1 MLELAA
7 ALLESLAEG
16 RRLAVATVVAVDGS
30 APRALGTSMA
40 VDDLGRVIGSIS
52 GGCVEGAVYEACG
65 RVLET
70 GDAEVCAFGFS
81 DADAFAVGLS
91 CGGRIT
97 VAVHE
102 LAPAG
107 LRNEASAALLGEL
120 ALAREGR
127 AAGVAIVLPQA
138 SGDLEEQDES
148 GRRAAGGLRLMTE
161 HHTPEAD
168 PGGLGPTVLESAVRT
183 AVRTALRGAL
193 HRGRTERRG
202 IECEGVV
209 VEAVLVVAAAPP
221 RMIVFGAVDFSVA
234 LSNAAALLG
243 YRVTVCDARPVFA
256 TPDRFPNAEVVN
268 RWPTDYLAST
278 EVDERTVVCI
288 LTHDDKFD
296 LPLIEAALALPV
308 AYVGAMGSRTTH
320 DRRIAALRARGLDD
334 EALASLHSPIGLDL
348 GGSTPEE
355 TAVSI
360 LAEVIAVRN
369 GASGASLRVASGPIH
384 RGYAV
389 PVDAVPV
396 DGVVGRA
403 RVDGVA
409 DRAPVDRVADR
420 APADRVADR
429 APADRVAD
437 RAPVDG
443 VADRAPVVG
452 EAP

>member
-7 ALLESLAEG
+7 ALLESLAAG

-65 RVLET
+65 RVLEM
-70 GDAEVCAFGFS
+70 GEAEVCAFGFS

-107 LRNEASAALLGEL
+107 MRNEASMALLGEL
-120 ALAREGR
+120 ARAREGR
-127 AAGVAIVLPQA
+127 AAGVALVLPEV
-138 SGDLEEQDES
+138 SEEPDES
-148 GRRAAGGLRLMTE
+148 GESWRGAATGLRLIAE
-161 HHTPEAD
+161 HHAGEAD
-168 PGGLGPTVLESAVRT
+168 AGAGGPAVLGPAVR
-183 AVRTALRGAL
+183 AALRGAL
-193 HRGRTERRG
+193 HRGRTERRE

-209 VEAVLVVAAAPP
+209 VEAVLVVAAVPP

-256 TPDRFPNAEVVN
+256 TADRFPHAEVVN
-268 RWPTDYLAST
+268 RWPTDYLAET

-296 LPLIEAALALPV
+296 VPLIEAALALPV
-308 AYVGAMGSRTTH
+308 AYVGAMGSRVSH
-320 DRRIAALRARGLDD
+320 ERRVAALRSRGLDD
-334 EALASLHSPIGLDL
+334 DALASLHSPIGLDL

-360 LAEVIAVRN
+360 LAEVIAARN
-369 GASGASLRVASGPIH
+369 GASGASLCAASGPIH
-384 RGYAV
+384 RAASERAHRSASALVG
-389 PVDAVPV
+389 
-396 DGVVGRA
+396 GVAPIDEGSPGSA
-403 RVDGVA
+403 RGVA
-409 DRAPVDRVADR
+409 D
-420 APADRVADR
+420 PAAVEGAT
-429 APADRVAD
+429 P
-437 RAPVDG
+437 
-443 VADRAPVVG
+443 
-452 EAP
+452 

>member
-7 ALLESLAEG
+7 ALLESLAAG

-40 VDDLGRVIGSIS
+40 VDDAGRVIGSIS

-70 GDAEVCAFGFS
+70 GEAEICAFGFS

-97 VAVHE
+97 VVVHE

-107 LRNEASAALLGEL
+107 MRNEVSTALLGEL

-127 AAGVAIVLPQA
+127 AAGVALVLPEA
-138 SGDLEEQDES
+138 SEDLDEQ
-148 GRRAAGGLRLMTE
+148 GRRSADALRLMVAHDTSE
-161 HHTPEAD
+161 GDA
-168 PGGLGPTVLESAVRT
+168 GALGPAVLVPAVQAAGLVPAVRT
-183 AVRTALRGAL
+183 AVQTALRGAL
-193 HRGRTERRG
+193 HRGRTERRK
-202 IECEGVV
+202 IECEGTV

-256 TPDRFPNAEVVN
+256 TADRFPHADVIN
-268 RWPTDYLAST
+268 RWPTDYLAET

-296 LPLIEAALALPV
+296 VPLIEAALALPV
-308 AYVGAMGSRTTH
+308 AYVGAMGSRVTH
-320 DRRIAALRARGLDD
+320 DRRVAALRSRGFDD

-360 LAEVIAVRN
+360 LAEMIAVRN

-384 RGYAV
+384 RAASEPTPGAASA
-389 PVDAVPV
+389 PT
-396 DGVVGRA
+396 
-403 RVDGVA
+403 DGVA
-409 DRAPVDRVADR
+409 SRGIDEGARRSLR
-420 APADRVADR
+420 
-429 APADRVAD
+429 
-437 RAPVDG
+437 G
-443 VADRAPVVG
+443 VADSTTVEG

>member
-7 ALLESLAEG
+7 ALLESLATG

-40 VDDLGRVIGSIS
+40 VDDAGRVIGSIS

-65 RVLET
+65 RVLDT
-70 GDAEVCAFGFS
+70 GEAEICAFGFS

-107 LRNEASAALLGEL
+107 MRNEASTALLGEL

-127 AAGVAIVLPQA
+127 AAGVALVLPQA
-138 SGDLEEQDES
+138 SEDVDEQ
-148 GRRAAGGLRLMTE
+148 GRRPADGLRLMVAHDTWE
-161 HHTPEAD
+161 GDA
-168 PGGLGPTVLESAVRT
+168 GALGPAVLVPAVP
-183 AVRTALRGAL
+183 AALQAALLGAL
-193 HRGRTERRG
+193 HRGRTERRE
-202 IECEGVV
+202 IECDGVV

-256 TPDRFPNAEVVN
+256 TADRFPHAEVVN
-268 RWPTDYLAST
+268 RWPTDYLAET

-296 LPLIEAALALPV
+296 VPLIEAALALPV
-308 AYVGAMGSRTTH
+308 AYVGAMGSRVTH
-320 DRRIAALRARGLDD
+320 DRRVAALRSRGLDD

-360 LAEVIAVRN
+360 LAEVIAARN

-384 RGYAV
+384 R
-389 PVDAVPV
+389 VDAVPV
-396 DGVVGRA
+396 DRVV
-403 RVDGVA
+403 
-409 DRAPVDRVADR
+409 
-420 APADRVADR
+420 
-429 APADRVAD
+429 
-437 RAPVDG
+437 
-443 VADRAPVVG
+443 DRAPVVG

>member
-7 ALLESLAEG
+7 ALLESLAAG

-70 GDAEVCAFGFS
+70 GEAEVCAFGFS

-102 LAPAG
+102 LASAG
-107 LRNEASAALLGEL
+107 LRNAASEALLGEL

-148 GRRAAGGLRLMTE
+148 GHRAAGGLRLMTE
-161 HHTPEAD
+161 HNMPED
-168 PGGLGPTVLESAVRT
+168 DRGGLGPTVLES

-193 HRGRTERRG
+193 HRGRTERRE

-256 TPDRFPNAEVVN
+256 TADRFPNAEVVN

-308 AYVGAMGSRTTH
+308 AYVGAMGSRVTH
-320 DRRIAALRARGLDD
+320 DRRVAALRSRGLDD

-360 LAEVIAVRN
+360 LAEVIAARN

-384 RGYAV
+384 RGDAV
-389 PVDAVPV
+389 PDDRVGDRAPVDGVAGRVPV
-396 DGVVGRA
+396 DGVAGRA

-409 DRAPVDRVADR
+409 GRGPVA
-420 APADRVADR
+420 
-429 APADRVAD
+429 
-437 RAPVDG
+437 
-443 VADRAPVVG
+443 G